1 MGGLGRAH
9 GKPGYHS
16 PNVGGSVSSKR
27 TITEANGEP
36 MPKVIRSSISHQ
48 KLSSVPLWHLTV
60 LNPAMA
66 RPRNLG
72 TTYLM
77 FGAYPRERTGEVE
90 HRLRSLAESNQ
101 GRFLP
106 AADAHRA
113 WGERYFPIR
122 PSILPPGLSGLSR
135 EFSSVAEL
143 SQRLEQVEDSATSV
157 ALQGTIA
164 RSGEILLLTLD
175 AREMT

>member
-1 MGGLGRAH
+1 
-9 GKPGYHS
+9 
-16 PNVGGSVSSKR
+16 
-27 TITEANGEP
+27 
-36 MPKVIRSSISHQ
+36 
-48 KLSSVPLWHLTV
+48 
-60 LNPAMA
+60 
-66 RPRNLG
+66 
-72 TTYLM
+72 M

-90 HRLRSLAESNQ
+90 HRLRSLAESNR
-101 GRFLP
+101 GRLLP

-122 PSILPPGLSGLSR
+122 PSILPPSLSGLSR

-143 SQRLEQVEDSATSV
+143 SQRLEQVEESATSV